1 MIVNKPGYSS
11 SICSGKYNRSSRWA
25 LSLAFFFLCSVV
37 SAQNTYQ
44 RLQSSGQIP
53 DDFLYSSR
61 EKYERQLNEISDNK
75 ASVRN
80 AKKQFYQGSYY
91 YVNELLLSGKILY
104 NDPVSQYLNEVV
116 DILLKEDPDLRK
128 QFKIYTVKSPS
139 VNAFTSTDGK
149 IFVNLGL
156 LAQLGNEAQLA
167 YILTHEISHFTRQHA
182 LDIFLRKKGVQLK
195 KDQPIKR
202 SDIAD
207 ILENNNYSQEKESE
221 ADMVGLELF
230 LRSPYKKEEAIEVFD
245 ILKNAEMPFADIP
258 FDRNF
263 LERKTLI
270 FPDEYYLSE
279 DSLKSSSQEEELEFA
294 YFGTHPSPQ
303 KRQRVIRE
311 ALENSEVKEGK
322 LWVLEKERFTEIQK
336 ISRFESCY
344 LYLQRQQYEK
354 AIYCAY
360 SLLKDFPGDPF
371 LEKIVVQS
379 LYGLAKYAS
388 VGRLWD
394 VHVDHEEIKGES
406 RQVNHIINKM
416 PDQELCILASLH
428 TWQQHIKYPQDE
440 ELILMGRDLLQD
452 LGQFFVDSISWFQIA
467 GDGLYPESNNY
478 IRFAF
483 SDLMKER
490 LFRKELG
497 ENLRMGKARSGEGYS
512 RKKAHSEKKAELK
525 GFRLGLQDVVFVNP
539 SFQRI
544 DERKE
549 KTVRY
554 LSSEKAEIIYIELL
568 EKHAKKLGLKHRIL
582 SKHSLK
588 KEDEAIFND
597 LSLLTEWVEEK
608 NRYDQLSLVSINHNH
623 MQSLSKKYGTKYF
636 VWTGGISIAQKRKD
650 KTLFLGGGILFPPA
664 LPYSLYYNFSPQ
676 HDTFFYTVIY
686 DIEQG
691 SSKLNFPKWIKM
703 KDEFDVLNSISYDLI
718 FQISRRGKRK

>member
-1 MIVNKPGYSS
+1 MIVNKPGNSS
-11 SICSGKYNRSSRWA
+11 SICSGKYDRNLRWV
-25 LSLAFFFLCSVV
+25 LSLAFFLFFSFTY
-37 SAQNTYQ
+37 AQNSYQ
-44 RLQSSGQIP
+44 RIQASGPIP
-53 DDFLYSSR
+53 DDFLYSST

-116 DILLKEDPDLRK
+116 DILLEDAPELRK
-128 QFKIYTVKSPS
+128 KFKIYTVKSPS

-156 LAQLGNEAQLA
+156 LAHLKSEAQLA
-167 YILTHEISHFTRQHA
+167 YILTHEISHYTRQHA

-207 ILENNNYSQEKESE
+207 ILENNNYSQEKEKE
-221 ADMVGLELF
+221 ADLVGLELF
-230 LRSPYKKEEAIEVFD
+230 LKSPYEHEEAVEVFD
-245 ILKNAEMPFADIP
+245 ILKDAEIP
-258 FDRNF
+258 FSSIPFERDF
-263 LERKTLI
+263 LERETLI

-279 DSLKSSSQEEELEFA
+279 DSLNSSENDSELEFS
-294 YFGTHPSPQ
+294 FFSTHPSPE
-303 KRQRVIRE
+303 KRQEIIRE
-311 ALENSEVKEGK
+311 AIAKHEEKEGK
-322 LWVLEKERFTEIQK
+322 LWVLEQERFIQVQK
-336 ISRFESCY
+336 IARYESCY
-344 LYLQRQQYEK
+344 LFLQRQQYEK

-360 SLLKDFPGDPF
+360 SLLKEFPDDPF
-371 LEKIVVQS
+371 LEKIVVQA

-394 VHVDHEEIKGES
+394 VHVDHEEVRGES
-406 RQVNHIINKM
+406 RQLNHIINKM

-428 TWQQHIKYPQDE
+428 TWQQHIKYPEDE

-467 GDGLYPESNNY
+467 GDSLYPESSNY

-483 SDLMKER
+483 SNLMKDR
-490 LFRKELG
+490 MFRKELG
-497 ENLRMGKARSGEGYS
+497 ENLRLGKARNGEGYG
-512 RKKAHSEKKAELK
+512 RKKSHSEKKAELK
-525 GFRLGLQDVVFVNP
+525 GFRLGLKDVVFVNP

-554 LSSEKAEIIYIELL
+554 LSSEKAEISYIELL
-568 EKHAKKLGLKHRIL
+568 EKHANKLGLKHRIL
-582 SKHSLK
+582 SKHALK
-588 KEDEAIFND
+588 KEDEDVFND

-608 NRYDQLSLVSINHNH
+608 NRYDQLSLVSINHNR
-623 MQSLSKKYGTKYF
+623 MQDLSKKYGTKYF

-691 SSKLNFPKWIKM
+691 SSKLKFPKWIKM

-718 FQISRRGKRK
+718 FQISRRGKK

>member
-1 MIVNKPGYSS
+1 MIVNKPGNSS
-11 SICSGKYNRSSRWA
+11 SICSGKYNRHSRWA
-25 LSLAFFFLCSVV
+25 LSLAFFFFFS
-37 SAQNTYQ
+37 SAFSQNSYQ
-44 RLQSSGQIP
+44 RLQSSGKIP

-116 DILLKEDPDLRK
+116 DILLKEDPELRK
-128 QFKIYTVKSPS
+128 KFKIYTVKSPS

-156 LAQLGNEAQLA
+156 LAQLGSEAQLA

-182 LDIFLRKKGVQLK
+182 LDIFLHKKGVQLK

-207 ILENNNYSQEKESE
+207 ILENNNYSQDKEKE
-221 ADMVGLELF
+221 ADLVGLELF
-230 LRSPYKKEEAIEVFD
+230 LNSPYENEEAIEVFD
-245 ILKNAEMPFADIP
+245 ILKDSEMPFSNIP
-258 FDRNF
+258 FERDF
-263 LERKTLI
+263 LESKTLK
-270 FPDEYYLSE
+270 FPDEYYLTE
-279 DSLKSSSQEEELEFA
+279 DSLNSSGENEELEFS
-294 YFGTHPSPQ
+294 FFSTHPSPE
-303 KRQRVIRE
+303 KRQEIIRE
-311 ALENSEVKEGK
+311 AIAEHGEKEGK
-322 LWVLEKERFTEIQK
+322 IWVLEKERFAQIQK
-336 ISRFESCY
+336 VARYESSY

-360 SLLKDFPGDPF
+360 SLLKDFPDDPF

-394 VHVDHEEIKGES
+394 VHVDHEEVRGES
-406 RQVNHIINKM
+406 RQLNHIINKM

-428 TWQQHIKYPQDE
+428 TWQQHIKYPEDK

-467 GDGLYPESNNY
+467 GDSLNPESNNY

-483 SDLMKER
+483 SDLMKDR
-490 LFRKELG
+490 MFRQELG
-497 ENLRMGKARSGEGYS
+497 ENLRMGKARSGEGYG

-525 GFRLGLQDVVFVNP
+525 GFRLGLKDVVFVNP

-554 LSSEKAEIIYIELL
+554 LSSEKAEISYIDLL
-568 EKHAKKLGLKHRIL
+568 EKHANKLGLKHRIL
-582 SKHSLK
+582 SKHSLT
-588 KEDEAIFND
+588 KEDEDIFND

-623 MQSLSKKYGTKYF
+623 MQRLSKKYGTKYF

-686 DIEQG
+686 DIEKG

-718 FQISRRGKRK
+718 FQISRRGKK